1 MCNLD
6 TSKHQFLIKIGKRQK
21 VVNSTKVFFN
31 AGKPTKTCKIK
42 S

>member
-21 VVNSTKVFFN
+21 VVNSTKVFLMQAN
-31 AGKPTKTCKIK
+31 LPRPVK
-42 S
+42 